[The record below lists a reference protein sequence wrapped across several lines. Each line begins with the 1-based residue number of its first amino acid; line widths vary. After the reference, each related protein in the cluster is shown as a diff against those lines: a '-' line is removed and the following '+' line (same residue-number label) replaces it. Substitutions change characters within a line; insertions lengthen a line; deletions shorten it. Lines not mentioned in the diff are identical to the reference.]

1 MPIPEYDPID
11 PIELAQPQEPVAPP
25 AVAPAWHTL
34 VLVAGILA
42 ISIHGASR
50 FSAAYG
56 PVNRLATYGLTAA
69 MELAMLAWVVFGLR
83 LSRTPL
89 RSLLGSFSSSFR
101 SIAADLGFALVF
113 WIASLM
119 VLGTIGLAWSGV
131 EAALANRPLV
141 THGAGQNTKAGQPGQ
156 EFKPDPSQM
165 QGLRAVAQ
173 LAPSNA
179 KEMAAWALLCLVV
192 GFVEE
197 TVFRGYLQRQFIR
210 FARGGVVAGVALS
223 ALVFGGAH
231 AYQGVRNIVLLTVFG
246 ALFSLL
252 ALRRRSLRAGMFA
265 HSWHDLIAGLALAL
279 LKSTH
284 VI

>member
-1 MPIPEYDPID
+1 LPTPEYDPID
-11 PIELAQPQEPVAPP
+11 PIQLAQPQEPIAPT

-34 VLVAGILA
+34 VLVAGILG

-50 FSAAYG
+50 FSGAHG
-56 PVNRLATYGLTAA
+56 PVNLPVTYALTAA
-69 MELAMLAWVVFGLR
+69 TELAMLAWVVLGLR
-83 LSRTPL
+83 LSKTPL

-101 SIAADLGFALVF
+101 SIAADLGFALAF

-131 EAALANRPLV
+131 EAAL
-141 THGAGQNTKAGQPGQ
+141 THQPPAARDAGQKEKAGR
-156 EFKPDPSQM
+156 EFKPDPSQLE
-165 QGLRAVAQ
+165 GLRAVAQ

-179 KEMAAWALLCLVV
+179 REIAAWALLCLVV

-197 TVFRGYLQRQFIR
+197 TVFRGYLQRQFICL
-210 FARGGVVAGVALS
+210 ARGGVVAGVALS
-223 ALVFGGAH
+223 ALVFGAAH
-231 AYQGVRNIVLLTVFG
+231 AYQGVRNMVLLTVFG
-246 ALFSLL
+246 ALFSVL
-252 ALRRRSLRAGMFA
+252 ALHRRSLRAGMFA
-265 HSWHDLIAGLALAL
+265 HSWHDLIAGLTLAL

>member
-1 MPIPEYDPID
+1 LPTPEYDPI
-11 PIELAQPQEPVAPP
+11 ELEQPQQLVTPP

-34 VLVAGILA
+34 VLVAVILA
-42 ISIHGASR
+42 ISIRGASR
-50 FSAAYG
+50 FSAAHG

-69 MELAMLAWVVFGLR
+69 MELAMLAWVVLGLR
-83 LSRTPL
+83 FSKTPL
-89 RSLLGSFSSSFR
+89 RSLLGSFSSNIR
-101 SIAADLGFALVF
+101 SIATDLGFALVF

-131 EAALANRPLV
+131 EAALNHHQPAA
-141 THGAGQNTKAGQPGQ
+141 HDAGQKDKAGQ
-156 EFKPDPSQM
+156 EFNPDPSQLKA
-165 QGLRAVAQ
+165 LRAVAQ

-179 KEMAAWALLCLVV
+179 REIAAWTLLCLLV

-197 TVFRGYLQRQFIR
+197 TVFRGYLQQQFIR
-210 FARGGVVAGVALS
+210 LARGGVVAGVVLS

-231 AYQGVRNIVLLTVFG
+231 AYQGVRNVVLLSIFG
-246 ALFSLL
+246 VLFGLL
-252 ALRRRSLRAGMFA
+252 ALHRRSLRAGMFA
-265 HSWHDLIAGLALAL
+265 HSWHDLIAGLTLAL